1 MTEPPAPPE
10 EGPIRRAARNA
21 VWLLA
26 GKGAG
31 GVFSLIY
38 LALTA
43 QTLGPAQFGIF
54 ALILSYGQ
62 AITNLAQFQS
72 WQTIVRYGA
81 HHEAAGDR
89 AKLRR
94 LITFAALLDMGAAI
108 AGTILAIAGIYLF
121 GRNFGWSAENNDL
134 AALFCLSLLLGLRGA
149 PTGILRLFDRFDLAA
164 YAEAVLPSMRLIG
177 ALIAW
182 ASGASIAGYLAAW
195 AFAEL
200 ATTIAIWWAS
210 IREVRKRFDQPHS
223 GPRLRG
229 VTGENEGLWAFSWT
243 TNINTSLNLVWK
255 QFPVLAVG
263 WAVDATAAGGFRI
276 ATQLIGALNKPTIA
290 LSRALFPELAKL
302 TISDRGKIR
311 QTVQRTGLIGAAAGV
326 IMLTGILLLG
336 KPVLHLFG
344 GGDYNFVFPLL
355 LVLGIGAIFD
365 LSGVA
370 IEPALVALGRPGIV
384 LRERSIVSALYVA
397 GMAFAVQAY
406 GALGAAM
413 ASSLASLFLLL
424 LLFFAFRRYSQT

>member
-1 MTEPPAPPE
+1 LTNPPAPPE
-10 EGPIRRAARNA
+10 GPIKRAARNA

-26 GKGAG
+26 GKSAG

-62 AITNLAQFQS
+62 AVTNLAQFQS

-94 LITFAALLDMGAAI
+94 LIGFAALLDLGAAF
-108 AGTILAIAGIYLF
+108 AGTIIAVAGVYLF
-121 GRNFGWSAENNDL
+121 GKNFGWSAANNNI

-149 PTGILRLFDRFDLAA
+149 PTGILRLFNRFDLAA

-195 AFAEL
+195 AVAEL

-210 IREVRKRFDQPHS
+210 IREVKKRFE
-223 GPRLRG
+223 GATEGARLRG
-229 VTGENEGLWAFSWT
+229 VVGENEGLWAFSWT

-263 WAVDATAAGGFRI
+263 WAVDAVAAGGFRI
-276 ATQLIGALNKPTIA
+276 AVQLIGALNKPTIA

-311 QTVQRTGLIGAAAGV
+311 QTVQRTGLIGTAAGV
-326 IMLTGILLLG
+326 IMLTAILLLG
-336 KPVLHLFG
+336 KPALHIFG

-355 LVLGIGAIFD
+355 FVLGIGAIFD

-384 LRERSIVSALYVA
+384 LRERGIVSVLYVV
-397 GMAFAVQAY
+397 GMVAAVKLY
-406 GALGAAM
+406 GALGAAI
-413 ASSLASLFLLL
+413 ASTFASLFLLL
-424 LLFFAFRRYSQT
+424 LLFSAFRRHSKA

>member
-384 LRERSIVSALYVA
+384 LRERSIVSALYLA

>member
-1 MTEPPAPPE
+1 MTEPQAPPE
-10 EGPIRRAARNA
+10 EGPLKRAARNA

-26 GKGAG
+26 GKSAG

-43 QTLGPAQFGIF
+43 QTLGPTQFGIF

-81 HHEAAGDR
+81 HHEAAGDKS
-89 AKLRR
+89 KLRR
-94 LITFAALLDMGAAI
+94 LITFAALLDLGAAC
-108 AGTILAIAGIYLF
+108 AGTILAIGGIYLF
-121 GRNFGWSAENNDL
+121 GKNLGWSAENNDL
-134 AALFCLSLLLGLRGA
+134 AVLFCLTLLLGLRGA

-200 ATTIAIWWAS
+200 ATTLAIWWAS
-210 IREVRKRFDQPHS
+210 IREVRKRFHQPHS
-223 GPRLRG
+223 GSRLRG
-229 VTGENEGLWAFSWT
+229 VTAENEGLWAFSWT

-263 WAVDATAAGGFRI
+263 WAVDAAAAGGFKI

-311 QTVQRTGLIGAAAGV
+311 QTVLRTGLIGGAAGV

-336 KPVLHLFG
+336 KPALHLFG

-355 LVLGIGAIFD
+355 LVLGIGAVFD

-370 IEPALVALGRPGIV
+370 IEPALVALGRPGVV

-424 LLFFAFRRYSQT
+424 LLFSAFRRHSQT

>member
-1 MTEPPAPPE
+1 LTKPPAPP

-72 WQTIVRYGA
+72 WQTVVRYGA
-81 HHEAAGDR
+81 HHEASDDK

-94 LITFAALLDMGAAI
+94 LITFAALLDLGAAV

-121 GRNFGWSAENNDL
+121 GKNFGWSAENNNL

-149 PTGILRLFDRFDLAA
+149 PTGILRLFNRFDLAA
-164 YAEAVLPSMRLIG
+164 YAEAVLPSMRLMG

-210 IREVRKRFDQPHS
+210 IREVRKRFDQPHT

-243 TNINTSLNLVWK
+243 TNLNTSLNLVWK

-263 WAVDATAAGGFRI
+263 WAVDAVAAGGFRI

-302 TISDRGKIR
+302 TITDRGKIR

-326 IMLTGILLLG
+326 IMLTAILLLG
-336 KPVLHLFG
+336 KPALHLFG

-355 LVLGIGAIFD
+355 LVLGIGAVFD

-384 LRERSIVSALYVA
+384 LRERSIVSLLYLA
-397 GMAFAVQAY
+397 GMVFAVQAY
-406 GALGAAM
+406 GALGAAA
-413 ASSLASLFLLL
+413 ASSFASLFLLL
-424 LLFFAFRRYSQT
+424 LLFSAFRRYSQN

>member
-1 MTEPPAPPE
+1 MTEPPAQPE

-43 QTLGPAQFGIF
+43 QTLGPVQFGIF

-81 HHEAAGDR
+81 HHEAAGDKN
-89 AKLRR
+89 KLRR
-94 LITFAALLDMGAAI
+94 LITFAALLDLGAAC

-121 GRNFGWSAENNDL
+121 GKNLGWSEQNNDL

-200 ATTIAIWWAS
+200 ATTVAIWLAS
-210 IREVRKRFDQPHS
+210 IREVRKRFDQPHTGS
-223 GPRLRG
+223 RLRG
-229 VTGENEGLWAFSWT
+229 VTAENEGLWAFSWT

-263 WAVDATAAGGFRI
+263 WAVDAASAGGFKI

-302 TISDRGKIR
+302 TISDRSKIR
-311 QTVQRTGLIGAAAGV
+311 QTVQRTGLIGGAAGIV
-326 IMLTGILLLG
+326 MLTLILLLG
-336 KPVLHLFG
+336 KPALHLFG
-344 GGDYNFVFPLL
+344 GGDYSFVFPLL

-370 IEPALVALGRPGIV
+370 IEPALVALGRPGVV
-384 LRERSIVSALYVA
+384 LRERSIVSALYLA
-397 GMAFAVQAY
+397 GMVFAVQAY
-406 GALGAAM
+406 GALGAAT
-413 ASSLASLFLLL
+413 ASSLASLFLLF
-424 LLFFAFRRYSQT
+424 LLFRAFRRYSQN